1 MKLDKLW
8 ISEFKNLKD
17 IEIDFDQG
25 ELVTVVIGWN
35 GAGKSNVIEALVIIF
50 RDLDL
55 HKAPSFSYKLEY
67 ICRGNKITVEA
78 TDTKVKKEQY
88 KVLVHEEDKP
98 EKVITDKYTDFFND
112 NDKDR
117 VYLPSNVFGYYSGP
131 SDRLATHFYEH
142 QRNFRT
148 QLLKPIDDDSNEETL
163 PLRPLFYAQK
173 VHSNFVL
180 LSFFL
185 KKDKDVD
192 KFLREKLYID
202 GLDSVL
208 FVLKEP
214 SWNGSKTGDKRFW
227 NADGAVKPF
236 LGRLL
241 KESLGA
247 MTKEI
252 QVPHPM
258 KRNPDKIKAKF
269 LYLQDVDAL
278 RRSAV
283 TEKGK
288 ELSQKDYF
296 KLLESIY
303 FSDLIHEIRIKV
315 RVKNKNSS
323 DESLTFRELSEGEQ
337 QLITVLGLLR
347 FTRDDESLFLLDEPD
362 THLNPAWSM
371 EYINFLKEVAG
382 FNLDGKE
389 EADSDAVDNS
399 HIVLATHDPIVISTL
414 KQEQIK
420 IMKRDEDSLKVFAA
434 SPLYEP
440 KGMGFSGI
448 LMSDMFGLR
457 SDLDPRTLAKLDEHA
472 ILLAKEERTEP
483 EETRYKQLQEQLD
496 KSGFLAAYSD
506 PYFSAFV
513 KAWGRKHG
521 DKLFTQ
527 TFLTDRDRLQ
537 LSNMTD
543 DILAELDAEE
553 EQQQNIDKIERI
565 GRKFSTSVEKAID
578 IIKPEVDENNIADRA
593 QPDAD
598 ASEASE

>member
-8 ISEFKNLKD
+8 ISAFKNLKD
-17 IEIDFDQG
+17 IEIDFDQD

-55 HKAPSFSYKLEY
+55 HKEPSFSYKLEY
-67 ICRGNKITVEA
+67 ICRGNRIIVEA

-88 KVLVHEEDKP
+88 KVLIHTEGNPEE
-98 EKVITDKYTDFFND
+98 VITNKYTDFFN
-112 NDKDR
+112 NEER
-117 VYLPSNVFGYYSGP
+117 EYLPSNVFGYYSGP

-142 QRNFRT
+142 QRKFRD
-148 QLLKPIDDDSNEETL
+148 QLLYPEKHGLDEKTL

-185 KKDKDVD
+185 GADEKVK
-192 KFLREKLYID
+192 KFLKEKLFIED
-202 GLDSVL
+202 IESVL
-208 FVLKEP
+208 FVLNKPDWKSKE
-214 SWNGSKTGDKRFW
+214 GDPRFW
-227 NADGAVKPF
+227 NATGVVRPF
-236 LGRLL
+236 LDRLFSA
-241 KESLGA
+241 SLA
-247 MTKEI
+247 PMRKKI
-252 QVPHPM
+252 KVPHPM
-258 KRNPDKIKAKF
+258 KKNDENVDALF
-269 LYLQDVDAL
+269 LYLKDLAALQDV
-278 RRSAV
+278 
-283 TEKGK
+283 GK
-288 ELSQKDYF
+288 ETSDKDFF

-303 FSDLIHEIRIKV
+303 FSNLIHEVRI
-315 RVKNKNSS
+315 RVKVKDKSGT

-371 EYINFLKEVAG
+371 EYISFLKEVAG

-389 EADSDAVDNS
+389 ESDSDVVDNS

-513 KAWGRKHG
+513 KAWGRKHS

-527 TFLTDRDRLQ
+527 TFLTDGDRQQ
-537 LSNMTD
+537 LADMTD
-543 DILAELDAEE
+543 EILAELDAEE
-553 EQQQNIDKIERI
+553 
-565 GRKFSTSVEKAID
+565 
-578 IIKPEVDENNIADRA
+578 
-593 QPDAD
+593 
-598 ASEASE
+598 ASE

>member
-17 IEIDFDQG
+17 IEIDFDQD

-55 HKAPSFSYKLEY
+55 HKEPSFSYKLEY
-67 ICRGNKITVEA
+67 ICRGNRIIVEA

-88 KVLVHEEDKP
+88 KVLIHAEGYPD
-98 EKVITDKYTDFFND
+98 KVITNKYTDFFN
-112 NDKDR
+112 NEDR
-117 VYLPSNVFGYYSGP
+117 TYLPSNVFGYYSGP
-131 SDRLATHFYEH
+131 SDRLASHFYDH
-142 QRNFRT
+142 QRKFRD
-148 QLLKPIDDDSNEETL
+148 QLLYPEKYGLDEKTL

-185 KKDKDVD
+185 GADEKVK
-192 KFLREKLYID
+192 KFLKEKLFIE
-202 GLDSVL
+202 GIESVL
-208 FVLKEP
+208 FVLNKPDWTSKE
-214 SWNGSKTGDKRFW
+214 GDPRFW
-227 NADGAVKPF
+227 NATGVVRPF
-236 LGRLL
+236 LDRLFSA
-241 KESLGA
+241 SLA
-247 MTKEI
+247 PMRKKI
-252 QVPHPM
+252 KVPHPM
-258 KRNPDKIKAKF
+258 KKTPENVDALF
-269 LYLQDVDAL
+269 LYLKDLEAL
-278 RRSAV
+278 QEV
-283 TEKGK
+283 GK
-288 ELSQKDYF
+288 KTSDKDFF

-303 FSDLIHEIRIKV
+303 FSNLIHEVRIRVK
-315 RVKNKNSS
+315 VKNKNGT

-371 EYINFLKEVAG
+371 EYISFLKEVAG
-382 FNLDGKE
+382 FNLDVKE
-389 EADSDAVDNS
+389 DADDKDEAESDAVDNS

-457 SDLDPRTLAKLDEHA
+457 SDLDPRTLVKLDEHA

-483 EETRYKQLQEQLD
+483 EESRYKQLQEQLD

-521 DKLFTQ
+521 DKLFTK
-527 TFLTDRDRLQ
+527 TFLTDGDRQQ
-537 LSNMTD
+537 LADMTD
-543 DILAELDAEE
+543 EILAELDAEE
-553 EQQQNIDKIERI
+553 
-565 GRKFSTSVEKAID
+565 
-578 IIKPEVDENNIADRA
+578 
-593 QPDAD
+593 
-598 ASEASE
+598 ASE

>member
-17 IEIDFDQG
+17 IEIDFDQN

-55 HKAPSFSYKLEY
+55 YSSKNKFSPKFSYRIEY
-67 ICRGNKITVEA
+67 ICRGNRIIIEA
-78 TDTKVKKEQY
+78 TQTDVKKEQY
-88 KVLVHEEDKP
+88 KVLVHKDGEP
-98 EKVITDKYTDFFND
+98 EKIITTNINAFFD
-112 NDKDR
+112 NVER
-117 VYLPSNVFGYYSGP
+117 EFLPSNVFGYYSGP

-142 QRNFRT
+142 QRKFRD
-148 QLLKPIDDDSNEETL
+148 QLLYPEKYDLDEATL

-185 KKDKDVD
+185 GADEKVKR
-192 KFLREKLYID
+192 FLREKLFIEEIE
-202 GLDSVL
+202 SVL
-208 FVLKEP
+208 FVINKP
-214 SWNGSKTGDKRFW
+214 DWTSKSGDPRFW
-227 NADGAVKPF
+227 NASGVVRPF
-236 LGRLL
+236 LDRLFSA
-241 KESLGA
+241 SLA
-247 MTKEI
+247 PMRRTIKL
-252 QVPHPM
+252 PHPM
-258 KRNPDKIKAKF
+258 KKNAENVEALF
-269 LYLQDVDAL
+269 LYLKDLDAL
-278 RRSAV
+278 KLV
-283 TEKGK
+283 GEKT
-288 ELSQKDYF
+288 SDKDFF

-303 FSDLIHEIRIKV
+303 FSNLIHEVRIRVKV
-315 RVKNKNSS
+315 RDKNGS

-382 FNLDGKE
+382 FNLDVTKE
-389 EADSDAVDNS
+389 KLNSGAVDNS

-420 IMKRDEDSLKVFAA
+420 IMKRDEDSLRVFAA

-457 SDLDPRTLAKLDEHA
+457 SDLDTKTLEKLDEHA
-472 ILLAKEERTEP
+472 ILLAKDERTD
-483 EETRYKQLQEQLD
+483 EEEFRYKELQKHLD
-496 KSGFLAAYSD
+496 NSGFLQAYSD

-513 KAWGRKHG
+513 KAWVRQHG

-527 TFLTDRDRLQ
+527 TFLSDRDRQQ
-537 LSNMTD
+537 LADMTSE
-543 DILAELDAEE
+543 ILAELDAEE
-553 EQQQNIDKIERI
+553 AGE
-565 GRKFSTSVEKAID
+565 
-578 IIKPEVDENNIADRA
+578 
-593 QPDAD
+593 
-598 ASEASE
+598 

>member
-8 ISEFKNLKD
+8 INEFKNLKG
-17 IEIDFDQG
+17 IEIDFDQD

-55 HKAPSFSYKLEY
+55 HKEPSFSYKLEY
-67 ICRGNKITVEA
+67 ICRGNRIIVEA
-78 TDTKVKKEQY
+78 KDTKVKKEQY
-88 KVLVHEEDKP
+88 KVLIHAEGNP
-98 EKVITDKYTDFFND
+98 EKVITNKYTDFFN
-112 NDKDR
+112 NEDR
-117 VYLPSNVFGYYSGP
+117 TYLPSNVFGYYSGP
-131 SDRLATHFYEH
+131 SDRLASHFYDH
-142 QRNFRT
+142 QRKFRD
-148 QLLKPIDDDSNEETL
+148 QLLYPEKYGLDEKTL

-185 KKDKDVD
+185 GADEKVK
-192 KFLREKLYID
+192 KFLKEKLFIE
-202 GLDSVL
+202 GIESVL
-208 FVLKEP
+208 FVLNKPDWTSKE
-214 SWNGSKTGDKRFW
+214 GDPRFW
-227 NADGAVKPF
+227 NATGVVRPF
-236 LGRLL
+236 LDRLFSA
-241 KESLGA
+241 SLA
-247 MTKEI
+247 PMRKKI
-252 QVPHPM
+252 KVPHPM
-258 KRNPDKIKAKF
+258 KKTPENVDALF
-269 LYLQDVDAL
+269 LYLKDLEAL
-278 RRSAV
+278 QEV
-283 TEKGK
+283 GK
-288 ELSQKDYF
+288 KTSDKDFF

-303 FSDLIHEIRIKV
+303 FSNLIHEVRIRVK
-315 RVKNKNSS
+315 VKNKNGT

-382 FNLDGKE
+382 FNLDAKE
-389 EADSDAVDNS
+389 DTGDKDDAESDAVDNS

-420 IMKRDEDSLKVFAA
+420 IMKRDEDSLKVYAA

-457 SDLDPRTLAKLDEHA
+457 SDLDPKTLAKLDEHA
-472 ILLAKEERTEP
+472 ILLAKEERSEP
-483 EETRYKQLQEQLD
+483 EEKRYKQLQEQLD
-496 KSGFLAAYSD
+496 KSGFLDAYSD

-527 TFLTDRDRLQ
+527 TFLNDRDRQQ
-537 LSNMTD
+537 LADMTD
-543 DILAELDAEE
+543 EILAELDAEE
-553 EQQQNIDKIERI
+553 A
-565 GRKFSTSVEKAID
+565 EK
-578 IIKPEVDENNIADRA
+578 
-593 QPDAD
+593 
-598 ASEASE
+598 

>member
-17 IEIDFDQG
+17 IEIDFDQD

-55 HKAPSFSYKLEY
+55 HKEPTFSYKLEY
-67 ICRGNKITVEA
+67 ICRGNRIIVEA

-88 KVLVHEEDKP
+88 KVLIHEEANP
-98 EKVITDKYTDFFND
+98 EKIITDKYTDFFN
-112 NDKDR
+112 NEDR
-117 VYLPSNVFGYYSGP
+117 QYLPSNVFGYYSGP
-131 SDRLATHFYEH
+131 SDRLATHFYDH
-142 QRNFRT
+142 QRKFRD
-148 QLLKPIDDDSNEETL
+148 QLLYPEKYGLDEKTL

-185 KKDKDVD
+185 GADEKVK
-192 KFLREKLYID
+192 KFLKEKLFIED
-202 GLDSVL
+202 IESVL
-208 FVLKEP
+208 FVLNKPDWTSKE
-214 SWNGSKTGDKRFW
+214 GDPRFW
-227 NADGAVKPF
+227 NATGVVRPF
-236 LGRLL
+236 LDRLFSA
-241 KESLGA
+241 SLA
-247 MTKEI
+247 PMRKKI
-252 QVPHPM
+252 KVPHPM
-258 KRNPDKIKAKF
+258 KKNPENVDALF
-269 LYLQDVDAL
+269 LYLKNIEALQDV
-278 RRSAV
+278 
-283 TEKGK
+283 GK
-288 ELSQKDYF
+288 ETSDKDFF

-303 FSDLIHEIRIKV
+303 FSNLIHEVRIRVKI
-315 RVKNKNSS
+315 KNKNGT

-382 FNLDGKE
+382 FNLDAQEGSGDKDD
-389 EADSDAVDNS
+389 AASDAVDNS

-414 KQEQIK
+414 KQEQIQ

-434 SPLYEP
+434 PPLYEP

-457 SDLDPRTLAKLDEHA
+457 SDLDPKTLAKLDEHA
-472 ILLAKEERTEP
+472 ILLAKEERSETE
-483 EETRYKQLQEQLD
+483 EARYKTLQDQLD
-496 KSGFLAAYSD
+496 KSGFLDAYSD

-513 KAWGRKHG
+513 KAWVRKHG

-527 TFLTDRDRLQ
+527 TFLSDGDRQQ
-537 LSNMTD
+537 LADMTD
-543 DILAELDAEE
+543 EILAELDAEE
-553 EQQQNIDKIERI
+553 ARE
-565 GRKFSTSVEKAID
+565 
-578 IIKPEVDENNIADRA
+578 
-593 QPDAD
+593 
-598 ASEASE
+598 